1 MPHGLRTLSIY
12 GIAGAAYI
20 TLSVFFPRFILSWVE
35 GAAVLM
41 LVFLVAPYVYN
52 RLRR

>member
-1 MPHGLRTLSIY
+1 MTPGLRTFAVY
-12 GIAGAAYI
+12 AVTGGCYI

-35 GAAVLM
+35 GAAVLL
-41 LVFLVAPYVYN
+41 LVFLVIPFVFD